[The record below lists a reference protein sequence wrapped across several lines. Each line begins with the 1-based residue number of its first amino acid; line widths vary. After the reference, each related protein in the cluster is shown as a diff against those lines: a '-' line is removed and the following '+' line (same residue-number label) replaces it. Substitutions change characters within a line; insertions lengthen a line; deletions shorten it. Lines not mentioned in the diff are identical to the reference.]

1 MRQAKKP
8 VAIKAVIATKGI
20 TNNGSKKSNNKD
32 IDTVATPKPV
42 SSKASPDKIKI
53 IIIKKM
59 SVNLL

>member
-53 IIIKKM
+53 III
-59 SVNLL
+59 